1 MKLYFL
7 NLCNKAA
14 RIQYLKNENGW
25 AKEEIV
31 IEHVINAY
39 TNFMVYNKA
48 SRYKNNQTFKSLIR
62 KSIKIYSKSKSK
74 NEITK
79 LNEELLTEKSTREY
93 YQNLCKETWY

>member
-1 MKLYFL
+1 MSRLDEVILFKS
-7 NLCNKAA
+7 LCNKAA

-48 SRYKNNQTFKSLIR
+48 KVDTKIIKLQVLNQKINKNLL
-62 KSIKIYSKSKSK
+62 
-74 NEITK
+74 EIEKQKMK
-79 LNEELLTEKSTREY
+79 LLN
-93 YQNLCKETWY
+93 